1 MDRKSKILIT
11 IFLLVVFLAISTTF
25 YKYEIKKDY
34 LILGQTTCNPLTESC
49 FYMPCDETDP
59 SCDTTAP
66 EYYKKIEKKAFNVE
80 LCDPS
85 VDGCNPMVCTEDEK
99 GCSITACS
107 EDNLSEG
114 EACSKSTQ
122 E

>member
-1 MDRKSKILIT
+1 
-11 IFLLVVFLAISTTF
+11 
-25 YKYEIKKDY
+25 
-34 LILGQTTCNPLTESC
+34 
-49 FYMPCDETDP
+49 MPCDETDP